1 MIPVRTRENQNVKDV
16 MSVPG
21 QTESYR
27 LPIRQQAW
35 KEEMTMSSIEENAA
49 KKEYLSEYRHHV
61 HRISRIESELEE
73 IRIMRSNPSAINND
87 GMPHGSGQSDL
98 SDYAAALDDME
109 RELREERYRR
119 IMAYKDIARRI
130 KNLQSEKEKDVMFY
144 RYIKG
149 MAWHEIAER
158 MGMSERNITRLHGRA
173 LANIKINLQKSEN
186 VLECPGE
193 M

>member
-1 MIPVRTRENQNVKDV
+1 
-16 MSVPG
+16 MSN
-21 QTESYR
+21 
-27 LPIRQQAW
+27 
-35 KEEMTMSSIEENAA
+35 IEENAA

-73 IRIMRSNPSAINND
+73 IRIMKSNPSAINND

>member
-1 MIPVRTRENQNVKDV
+1 
-16 MSVPG
+16 
-21 QTESYR
+21 
-27 LPIRQQAW
+27 
-35 KEEMTMSSIEENAA
+35 MSSIEENAA

-119 IMAYKDIARRI
+119 IMAYKDIACRI
-130 KNLQSEKEKDVMFY
+130 KSLQSEKEKDVMFY

-149 MAWHEIAER
+149 MAWHEIAEK
-158 MGMSERNITRLHGRA
+158 MGMSERWVLKIHGQA
-173 LANIKINLQKSEN
+173 LAHIKISEEISN
-186 VLECPGE
+186 SSL
-193 M
+193 

>member
-144 RYIKG
+144 R
-149 MAWHEIAER
+149 
-158 MGMSERNITRLHGRA
+158 
-173 LANIKINLQKSEN
+173 
-186 VLECPGE
+186 
-193 M
+193 